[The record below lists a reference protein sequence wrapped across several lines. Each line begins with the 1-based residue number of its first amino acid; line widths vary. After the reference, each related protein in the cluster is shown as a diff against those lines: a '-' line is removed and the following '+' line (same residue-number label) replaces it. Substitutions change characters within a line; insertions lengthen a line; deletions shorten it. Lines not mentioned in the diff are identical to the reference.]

1 MSSLRVAI
9 TAEQI
14 LRPTPGGIGTYTE
27 QLLRAY
33 RRNFGAPI
41 VLSSRPSASLRRVLN
56 ELGDAR
62 PTHFGAHIT
71 GRLWE
76 RDFARLSKSL
86 RDIDVLHATS
96 FHYPDVHAR
105 ASKTHPRLSVFVH
118 DLAWIHHPEFFSP
131 RGRSFHDRGLNRT
144 VRHADWILVPS
155 ERTKTDLINIAG
167 ICGERITVVG
177 EGADHLPPADPQ
189 RRKRH
194 RPYLLTVSTIEPR
207 KNLSGL
213 LRAYEIVRGHVG
225 SSCPD
230 LVVVG
235 AQGWNGSG
243 GNAQH
248 AANLLAATQNDA
260 ATIGVEFLGGVSAQ
274 RLSDLYADALA
285 FAYVPHLEGF
295 GLPPIEAMRA
305 GVAVVAS
312 NAVPSVDTGSVNVA
326 ADKRPALTVTAEDTI
341 AIANALQRFVEDRQ
355 CREDYAR
362 RGFEFAQQFTWD
374 DVAQRHHEIWLAGIT
389 GERP

>member
-1 MSSLRVAI
+1 MSVVRVAI
-9 TAEQI
+9 TAEQL
-14 LRPTPGGIGTYTE
+14 LRSTPGGIGTYTE

-33 RRNFGAPI
+33 RRNFGAP
-41 VLSSRPSASLRRVLN
+41 VVVSSRPSKSMRRVLN

-62 PTHFGAHIT
+62 PTHFGAHTT

-76 RDFARLSKSL
+76 RGFGRLPKSI

-96 FHYPDVHAR
+96 FHYPDVR
-105 ASKTHPRLSVFVH
+105 STGTKMHPRLSVFVH

-155 ERTKTDLINIAG
+155 ERTKTDLIKIAG
-167 ICGERITVVG
+167 ITGDRITVVG
-177 EGADHLPPADPQ
+177 EGADHLPPPDPR

-194 RPYLLTVSTIEPR
+194 QPYLLTVSTIEPR

-213 LRAYEIVRGHVG
+213 LRAYEIMRNRVG

-230 LVVVG
+230 LLVVG
-235 AQGWNGSG
+235 ARGWNGSG
-243 GNAQH
+243 SDAQH
-248 AANLLAATQNDA
+248 AATQHAAPIA
-260 ATIGVEFLGGVSAQ
+260 GVEFLGAVSAQ
-274 RLSDLYADALA
+274 RLSDYYADALA

-305 GVAVVAS
+305 GVPVVAS
-312 NAVPSVDTGSVNVA
+312 NAVPSVDTGSVNDV
-326 ADKRPALTVTAEDTI
+326 ADKRPAVTVAAEDTI
-341 AIANALQRFVEDRQ
+341 AIANALHRFVEDPHF
-355 CREDYAR
+355 REDYAQ
-362 RGFEFAQQFTWD
+362 RGFEFAERFTWD
-374 DVAQRHHEIWLAGIT
+374 DVAQRHHEIWLAGMT